1 MTIDELR
8 QRLHVAGV
16 SPLESWGYT
25 WGEACEAV
33 TAYHQRENDRS
44 KKQAVALYNATA
56 FLVHSLKTMI
66 TGGELKSFNEAF
78 PGFDTLKKPEPEAMS
93 DDAMYAVVRALN
105 AQFGGKEDL

>member
-1 MTIDELR
+1 M
-8 QRLHVAGV
+8 
-16 SPLESWGYT
+16 ESWEYT

-33 TAYHQRENDRS
+33 SAYQQRENDRS

-66 TGGELKSFNEAF
+66 TGGEFKSFGEAF
-78 PGFDTLKKPEPEAMS
+78 PGFRGLPNGTSEEMTDE
-93 DDAMYAVVRALN
+93 AMYAVVRALN